1 MVIDL
6 ETEQDI
12 HFVGGTFMEEP
23 GPGIFLPKSVEI
35 WLSADGENFEQV
47 AVIPNEIQKHGQSY
61 VLFGTPLTARAR
73 FVRFVAHP
81 TRGFHFLDEIVVN

>member
-1 MVIDL
+1 
-6 ETEQDI
+6 
-12 HFVGGTFMEEP
+12 MEEP